1 VKAVRFPLVLT
12 ATLALAA
19 STTAGAAPAPVPT
32 RSCEERIEA
41 GDAPLRFPAPQRGR
55 IVAGPLALSGH
66 FPTTSAG
73 LGPRHENGRFST
85 KVGALVRAGSPV
97 VLSVPRHVRGTLFV
111 HYARTRH
118 GGPAVRL
125 EPCAPSI
132 PAFSYDGRVGP
143 VTGFSGG
150 FEVTRPG
157 CYPLDVRVVGGRS
170 YRVRLPLGRPCR

>member
-1 VKAVRFPLVLT
+1 MPFPLTLAMV
-12 ATLALAA
+12 LALAA
-19 STTAGAAPAPVPT
+19 ATTAGAAPAPVPT
-32 RSCEERIEA
+32 RSCDERIEA
-41 GDAPLRFPAPQRGR
+41 GDAPLRFPVPKRGR
-55 IVAGPLALSGH
+55 IFAGPLALSGH

-85 KVGALVRAGSPV
+85 KVGALVRAGRPV
-97 VLSVPRHVRGTLFV
+97 ILSVPRRVRGTLFV
-111 HYARTRH
+111 HYARARD

-125 EPCAPSI
+125 EPCAPST
-132 PAFSYDGRVGP
+132 PAFSYDGVVGR

-157 CYPLDVRVVGGRS
+157 CYPLDVRVAGGHS

>member
-1 VKAVRFPLVLT
+1 MGFVLVL
-12 ATLALAA
+12 ASTLVLAA
-19 STTAGAAPAPVPT
+19 SATAGRAPAPVPT

-41 GDAPLRFPAPQRGR
+41 GDAPLRFPAPKRGR
-55 IVAGPLALSGH
+55 IFAGPLALSGH

-85 KVGALVRAGSPV
+85 KVGALVRAGRPV
-97 VLSVPRHVRGTLFV
+97 VLSVPRHVRGRMFV
-111 HYARTRH
+111 HYARTRD

-125 EPCAPSI
+125 EPCAPSTA
-132 PAFSYDGRVGP
+132 AFSYDGAVGR

-150 FEVTRPG
+150 FEVTRLG
-157 CYPLDVRVVGGRS
+157 CYPLDVRVASGRS